1 MFYGWTNSERQ
12 QGKKEGVDLQ
22 GVGMEEHIQASGG
35 ASGPSQTQVVAS
47 NTPTTVVVPPGQ
59 WNGIKL
65 STVALRLRLL
75 PSGEQGGWGKQC
87 AQPVQHPWHPT
98 LHPTWMG
105 QVWINPYGFS
115 DLWPN
120 FTLLSIFQSWA
131 MRKVDL
137 AVQIWDGAITVGSGE
152 GWASS

>member
-1 MFYGWTNSERQ
+1 MFNGWTNSERQ

-35 ASGPSQTQVVAS
+35 ASGPSQTQVVAD
-47 NTPTTVVVPPGQ
+47 TPLPPSQ

-65 STVALRLRLL
+65 STVSLHLRLL
-75 PSGEQGGWGKQC
+75 LSGEQGGRGEQC

-105 QVWINPYGFS
+105 QVWINSYGFS
-115 DLWPN
+115 DFWPN
-120 FTLLSIFQSWA
+120 LTLLSIFESRA
-131 MRKVDL
+131 MRKNDL

-152 GWASS
+152 GWAPS